1 MQQIPT
7 ATHVL
12 GEKQWQLNNRQIRED
27 EIENAIKIVTIKKDE
42 SGSFVFETKDVYD
55 ISQTDKLPK
64 KERNANY
71 KIEKATGKNCQKRI
85 TKVSNRK
92 PVVLHKNQI
101 MNSRNN

>member
-1 MQQIPT
+1 M
-7 ATHVL
+7 
-12 GEKQWQLNNRQIRED
+12 
-27 EIENAIKIVTIKKDE
+27 TIKKDE

-71 KIEKATGKNCQKRI
+71 KIEKATEKNGQKRV

-92 PVVLHKNQI
+92 PVVSYKKSDYEFKKQLRQLRKSCERSVQRYLNEKAYQELEQS
-101 MNSRNN
+101 MNI